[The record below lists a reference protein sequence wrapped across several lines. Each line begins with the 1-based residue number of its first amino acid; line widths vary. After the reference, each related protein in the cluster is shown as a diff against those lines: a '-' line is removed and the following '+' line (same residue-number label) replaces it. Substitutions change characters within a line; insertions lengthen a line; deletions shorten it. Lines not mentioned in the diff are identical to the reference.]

1 MTQPYFE
8 VTYRRG
14 APLAAYYYLPRRAG
28 QKSHRTEEAAPGLL
42 VDYARDGKPIGIE
55 ILDPEKLTLAKMNR
69 VLRALGQPVLARAD
83 LAPLRVA
90 ESQVDSAI
98 ERSPQFL
105 SRIAEARAALRH
117 PKGVKLEDIKDKR
130 PRR

>member
-1 MTQPYFE
+1 
-8 VTYRRG
+8 
-14 APLAAYYYLPRRAG
+14 
-28 QKSHRTEEAAPGLL
+28 
-42 VDYARDGKPIGIE
+42 VDYARDGEPIGIE
-55 ILDPEKLTLAKMNR
+55 ILDPEELTLAKMNR

-105 SRIAEARAALRH
+105 SRIAKARAAIRLG
-117 PKGVKLEDIKDKR
+117 KGVKLEDIKDNK
-130 PRR
+130 PRQ